1 MVKEYKLINGKWVK
15 KDAKKKEQKSLA
27 YLMYVAA
34 EKMK

>member
-27 YLMYVAA
+27 YLLSIAA
-34 EKMK
+34 ETMK